1 MKRNCCKC
9 NNPIPE
15 KRLEII
21 PNTRTC
27 VNCSTT
33 EAVACHV
40 VVTGKT
46 EYSQIE
52 IVDQETSRRMRELGS
67 RTGFGVASGIKFKF
81 DSRTN

>member
-1 MKRNCCKC
+1 MRTCCKC
-9 NNPIPE
+9 NNQIPE
-15 KRLEII
+15 GRIKAL
-21 PNTRTC
+21 PNVRTC

-52 IVDQETSRRMRELGS
+52 IVDQATARRMKELGS
-67 RTGFGVASGIKFKF
+67 RTGFGVASGVKFQF
-81 DSRTN
+81 ESRKS